1 MLFAIDF
8 STIADFYGWL
18 WIIGSMIGAFYV
30 YRASRPY
37 YRKKPILA
45 NKKTKPEIKRYTL
58 IRDLPR

>member
-1 MLFAIDF
+1 ML

-37 YRKKPILA
+37 YRRKKIVKH
-45 NKKTKPEIKRYTL
+45 NKKTIIRSTL
-58 IRDLPR
+58 ISDLKRR

>member
-1 MLFAIDF
+1 ML

-37 YRKKPILA
+37 YKRKKIVKQ
-45 NKKTKPEIKRYTL
+45 NNYKKMVPRSTL
-58 IRDLPR
+58 ISDLKGH

>member
-1 MLFAIDF
+1 ML

-37 YRKKPILA
+37 YRRKKIVKH
-45 NKKTKPEIKRYTL
+45 NKKKIIRSTL
-58 IRDLPR
+58 ISDLKRR